1 MQNLFSLLDYPV
13 VCVKYSRLHFNIIRN
28 HSRNITE
35 KFNVIPINPIDG
47 MQLKAFVLEWQLFPL
62 LSLIKNNRKYQLFVQ
77 PLNAF

>member
-1 MQNLFSLLDYPV
+1 MQ
-13 VCVKYSRLHFNIIRN
+13 
-28 HSRNITE
+28 
-35 KFNVIPINPIDG
+35 INPIDG